1 MRVRSTFGTCEMY
14 MLYYTNM
21 SHCDPGL
28 LQDWEDEACW
38 WECRG
43 RQPFAGARGVLA
55 SSFLSAAA
63 GGQYHLNKEKFA
75 KGGIRMILEKRK
87 IFDGQKDMISTLDLE
102 TRARPFD
109 DARVEAQSALR
120 QQPITPAEVLDQA
133 GRELRVAGDRQPRR
147 QEQPT

>member
-28 LQDWEDEACW
+28 LQDWEYHACW

-55 SSFLSAAA
+55 SSFLLAAA
-63 GGQYHLNKEKFA
+63 GGK
-75 KGGIRMILEKRK
+75 KGVQRATALCRSARCPRFILPSR
-87 IFDGQKDMISTLDLE
+87 
-102 TRARPFD
+102 RR
-109 DARVEAQSALR
+109 
-120 QQPITPAEVLDQA
+120 
-133 GRELRVAGDRQPRR
+133 RR
-147 QEQPT
+147 QKGSAEGDSPLPEREVSSLHPSFP